1 MALDMARW
9 PPTPLMQAICKMNRT
24 SLREL
29 AKVSGIGFLTLFKCA
44 SFHNTER
51 KLRRYVLEVN
61 ETTEVEPKMAY
72 RLVCQRSTAIY
83 SLYRSVRQWNA

>member
-1 MALDMARW
+1 
-9 PPTPLMQAICKMNRT
+9 MQAICKMNRT

-29 AKVSGIGFLTLFKCA
+29 AKVSGISFLNLSKCD

-61 ETTEVEPKMAY
+61 ETTEVEPKIAY
-72 RLVCQRSTAIY
+72 RLARQRSTAIY
-83 SLYRSVRQWNA
+83 N